1 MIEMSN
7 YVKLNIGIHKNNL
20 EMEEGLGC
28 GWKLAASTSVGVN
41 GSPGGFAHLIPLS
54 WLISCILVGS
64 CSWWPWLRT
73 QSENGPLRGSKLEN
87 VGNEWLWCFKML
99 KNGRSVFV
107 SLTQAMT
114 CWLLTHEAMKPWSHE
129 AWASRSPLH
138 VASLV
143 VRTVEG
149 GSTCRRHTG
158 MIPQWVSTDKD
169 GWYPWISRPKSDQ
182 V

>member
-114 CWLLTHEAMKPWSHE
+114 CWLLTHEAMKPWGLGIQKPPACSIPCCQDSRRGKHLSE
-129 AWASRSPLH
+129 AHWDDTTMGVNR
-138 VASLV
+138 
-143 VRTVEG
+143 
-149 GSTCRRHTG
+149 
-158 MIPQWVSTDKD
+158 
-169 GWYPWISRPKSDQ
+169 
-182 V
+182 